1 MQAAPGHSPLPP
13 PLHFDAVLTPHRS
26 LGPKG
31 FLILMCVIGAI
42 SFTAGMAFL
51 LMGAWPVFGF
61 FGLDA
66 ALIYWAFR
74 LNYRDARR
82 HETIQISGRELRV
95 RKVDPKGRVTAWSA
109 DPYWA
114 RAELYEEEEA
124 EENTRLS
131 LVSHGQRV
139 VVGSFLAPFERKE
152 LGQALEE
159 GLARAKTA
167 HAPEGAN

>member
-1 MQAAPGHSPLPP
+1 MQAPPDHTPLPP

-51 LMGAWPVFGF
+51 MVGAWPVFGF

-66 ALIYWAFR
+66 LLIYWAFR

-82 HETIQISGRELRV
+82 HETIQISGRALRV
-95 RKVDPKGRVTAWSA
+95 RKVDPKGGVTAWSA

-114 RAELYEEEEA
+114 RAELYEEEDA
-124 EENTRLS
+124 EEKTRLS

-152 LGQALEE
+152 LSQALKE
-159 GLARAKTA
+159 GLARAKLPNV
-167 HAPEGAN
+167 PESAN